1 MSEKI
6 LNSLLMSRFFDN
18 IKFKVDLEEVIMSQ
32 IVNIVSG
39 GRIGDRYFFRKRISV
54 MENCLIICCDGGVR
68 HLQQTGIKPDVIIGD
83 MDSIDPAQ
91 LESYSRRGI
100 KIIKYQANKDFTDTE
115 LALDYAINLKPEA
128 IYIWA
133 ALGGR
138 IDHTLSNV
146 FLLGK
151 GKAFSVKTYLI
162 DKYCEAFLL
171 NGDVTFNKSVGQTV
185 SLIALSPQVEG
196 ITLRGFLYPLDD
208 ATLRM
213 GESRAVSNIIKEE
226 NATVSVRSGN
236 LLVIHYWQKN
246 IFPEAL

>member
-1 MSEKI
+1 
-6 LNSLLMSRFFDN
+6 
-18 IKFKVDLEEVIMSQ
+18 MSQ

-39 GRIGDRYFFRKRISV
+39 GRVGDRDFFRNKISG

-68 HLQQTGIKPDVIIGD
+68 HLQQTGVKPDVIIGD

-91 LESYSRRGI
+91 LESYSRQDI
-100 KIIKYQANKDFTDTE
+100 KIIKYPASKDFTDTE

-128 IYIWA
+128 IYIWG

-138 IDHTLSNV
+138 LDHTLSNV
-146 FLLGK
+146 FFLEK
-151 GKAFSVKTYLI
+151 TKALTIKTYLI
-162 DKYCEAFLL
+162 DEYCEVFLL
-171 NGDVTFNKSVGQTV
+171 NGDVTINESAGQTV

-208 ATLRM
+208 AMLRM
-213 GESRAVSNIIKEE
+213 GESLAVSNIINGDEAKI
-226 NATVSVRSGN
+226 SMRSGS
-236 LLVIHYWQKN
+236 LLVIRYWQKD